1 MWMKPKQ
8 SLINYKLYVT
18 WPRRNKPFSFFGSIS
33 SAFWQCSWVA
43 QKSFN
48 FKQHMAWLRYAASIS
63 CSRSKAFSS
72 LRAEFQIGI
81 NYKMN
86 WYFTKLGSSPLH
98 LTSLL
103 QLPNSSSRR
112 VTILEHLST
121 LLANFSFHF
130 FFFLFHFFYP
140 VGFFISLS
148 WIAFIFFSI
157 SLRHSK

>member
-1 MWMKPKQ
+1 MKPKLKQ

-33 SAFWQCSWVA
+33 SAFWQCSRVA

-48 FKQHMAWLRYAASIS
+48 FKQHMACWLGYAASIS

-72 LRAEFQIGI
+72 FIIYRGSFEFQIGRI

-86 WYFTKLGSSPLH
+86 WYFTKLWTSPLH

-103 QLPNSSSRR
+103 QLLNSSSRR

-121 LLANFSFHF
+121 LLGNFPFHF
-130 FFFLFHFFYP
+130 FFFLFL
-140 VGFFISLS
+140 LS
-148 WIAFIFFSI
+148 RELFPSP
-157 SLRHSK
+157 